1 MKILK
6 LLEYAIAIIIALTVW
21 FCFTEIVHGTVERS
35 ARNDGPAYDSAH
47 EAGNNTATGT
57 PGMVDEGR
65 LLDDDTGGKAGFGGD
80 CVEITKGN
88 WDCTDIETL
97 RKLKNYVSWK
107 RLGETVK
114 ATITWYSRKDS
125 CHNPVIK
132 AGKKLCLTAIGR
144 DTVEGRTVACPRNI
158 KLGTRIRIQG
168 QEYICEDRTAEWV
181 QRRNGPTFDIFHEQ
195 NPGWGKMAV
204 QVEIL

>member
-6 LLEYAIAIIIALTVW
+6 LLEYAIAITFALTVW
-21 FCFTEIVHGTVERS
+21 FCFTEIVHGTVGS

-47 EAGNNTATGT
+47 ETRSLSATGT

-65 LLDDDTGGKAGFGGD
+65 LLDDDSGGETGLGGD
-80 CVEITKGN
+80 CVEITDGH

-107 RLGETVK
+107 QLGKTIK
-114 ATITWYSRKDS
+114 ATATWYSRKDS

-144 DTVEGRTVACPRNI
+144 DTVEGRTVACPRDI
-158 KLGTRIRIQG
+158 KLGTRIRING
-168 QEYICEDRTAEWV
+168 TEYICEDRTAEWV